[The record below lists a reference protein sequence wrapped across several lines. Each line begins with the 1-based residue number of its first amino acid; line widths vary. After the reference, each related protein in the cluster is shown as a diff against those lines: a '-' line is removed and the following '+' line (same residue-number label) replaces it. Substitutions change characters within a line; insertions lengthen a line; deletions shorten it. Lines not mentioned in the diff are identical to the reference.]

1 MRHLQGERQGREKEG
16 RGLYISDQP
25 IQNHQTIKMIK
36 VSTSRKISFE
46 NIFHKFSVANRVN
59 LRNVL

>member
-25 IQNHQTIKMIK
+25 ICNQNVEKE
-36 VSTSRKISFE
+36 KISYSKICQ
-46 NIFHKFSVANRVN
+46 NIEIHF
-59 LRNVL
+59 

>member
-25 IQNHQTIKMIK
+25 IYNQIVEKEIRKFVKMK
-36 VSTSRKISFE
+36 
-46 NIFHKFSVANRVN
+46 
-59 LRNVL
+59 

>member
-25 IQNHQTIKMIK
+25 IHNQIVEKEIGKFVKMK
-36 VSTSRKISFE
+36 
-46 NIFHKFSVANRVN
+46 
-59 LRNVL
+59 